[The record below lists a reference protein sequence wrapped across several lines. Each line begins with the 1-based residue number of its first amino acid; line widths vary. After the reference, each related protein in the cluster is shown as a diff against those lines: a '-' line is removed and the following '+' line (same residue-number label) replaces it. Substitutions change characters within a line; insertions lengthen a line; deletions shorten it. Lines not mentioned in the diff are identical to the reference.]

1 MFRMGSKEAVL
12 RNLASLLSCER
23 DEHVV
28 ATLLDIKGRVTAM
41 PDQHVSKDL
50 NTILHVLVDVK
61 NDNAQLWAQIVQLK
75 DQLDASK
82 ARIAA
87 LDDKVEAG
95 EVRIAEIEGTVLDLK
110 AIIATQGCKLAMRQ
124 VLHALNEKLLRRAA
138 AIAAPGL
145 TLAQFWSKYKVR
157 NVGQMKYDSALL
169 SAWRSLSDDLELIS
183 DPRHF
188 WDDLKD
194 LKSDLDA
201 FVHVGSFP
209 RLTFDELTQAA
220 ERSLEDKDRYAFLDM
235 LRLSARL
242 GGSLYDY

>member
-1 MFRMGSKEAVL
+1 MGTKAAVL
-12 RNLASLLSCER
+12 RNLTSLLSCER

-28 ATLLDIKGRVTAM
+28 ATLLDIKERVAAM

-50 NTILHVLVDVK
+50 NTVLHLLVDVK

-75 DQLDASK
+75 DQLDASNARIAELEGQLDASK
-82 ARIAA
+82 ARIAE
-87 LDDKVEAG
+87 L
-95 EVRIAEIEGTVLDLK
+95 EGTVSDLK
-110 AIIATQGCKLAMRQ
+110 AIITTQGYKLAMRQ

-157 NVGQMKYDSALL
+157 NIGQMKCDPVLL
-169 SAWRSLSDDLELIS
+169 TAWRSMSDDLELLP
-183 DPRHF
+183 DPRDF
-188 WDDLKD
+188 WEDLKD

-201 FVHVGSFP
+201 FVHDGSFP
-209 RLTFDELTQAA
+209 RMTFNELTEAA
-220 ERSLEDKDRYAFLDM
+220 EKSLEDKDRYAFLDM
-235 LRLSARL
+235 LRLSAKL